1 MKGKMYDKEWE
12 VNNISYGDKRHL
24 WKLSVLAFDEGN
36 VNKSEYYD
44 LLKEVEK
51 ISGLAE
57 KDYVKKDKSELSMAE
72 IDLLLQEVFTNYMGL
87 NPKGQ

>member
-1 MKGKMYDKEWE
+1 MKVKMYDKEWE

-44 LLKEVEK
+44 LLREVEK
-51 ISGLAE
+51 ISGLTE
-57 KDYVKKDKSELSMAE
+57 KDYVKKFLRRRNKFSNLFF
-72 IDLLLQEVFTNYMGL
+72 LKYQL
-87 NPKGQ
+87 